1 MGCNF
6 GTKSN
11 PIVIDDSEDTNSKK
25 KKEKP
30 KKVEVISSDEE
41 TAEDR
46 IKKEKDKKAKFNEKL
61 FEKLSSKVAS
71 ERKRRKSPKR
81 NEPDKNFQ
89 EEIRLLKV
97 SDFIF
102 MGGMSR
108 RKLAIYRNSFY
119 NSDFRK
125 RKMLKNL
132 QQRRQKSS
140 D

>member
-11 PIVIDDSEDTNSKK
+11 PIVIDDSEDTKSKTKEKK
-25 KKEKP
+25 KPKP

-46 IKKEKDKKAKFNEKL
+46 IKKEKDRKAKFNEKL

-81 NEPDKNFQ
+81 NEPDKSFQ

-97 SDFIF
+97 SSLSGLVGPRSCLGYGVRIF
-102 MGGMSR
+102 S
-108 RKLAIYRNSFY
+108 
-119 NSDFRK
+119 
-125 RKMLKNL
+125 
-132 QQRRQKSS
+132 
-140 D
+140 

>member
-11 PIVIDDSEDTNSKK
+11 PIVIDDSEDTKSKTKEKK
-25 KKEKP
+25 KPKP

-46 IKKEKDKKAKFNEKL
+46 IKKEKDRKAKFNEKL

-81 NEPDKNFQ
+81 NEPDKGFQ

-97 SDFIF
+97 SNFF
-102 MGGMSR
+102 
-108 RKLAIYRNSFY
+108 
-119 NSDFRK
+119 
-125 RKMLKNL
+125 
-132 QQRRQKSS
+132 
-140 D
+140 

>member
-11 PIVIDDSEDTNSKK
+11 PIVIDDSEETNTKK

-41 TAEDR
+41 TAEGR

-97 SDFIF
+97 SSFIF
-102 MGGMSR
+102 IDGFTLRLKAGVTDGIE
-108 RKLAIYRNSFY
+108 KAIYGSWGELICI
-119 NSDFRK
+119 
-125 RKMLKNL
+125 LKCI
-132 QQRRQKSS
+132 K
-140 D
+140 

>member
-11 PIVIDDSEDTNSKK
+11 PIVIDDSEDTKSKTKEKK
-25 KKEKP
+25 KPKP

-46 IKKEKDKKAKFNEKL
+46 IKKEKDRKAKFNEKL

-81 NEPDKNFQ
+81 NEPDKSFQ

-97 SDFIF
+97 SNFFLVYFAGAAQGSESCLGHGVRIF
-102 MGGMSR
+102 
-108 RKLAIYRNSFY
+108 F
-119 NSDFRK
+119 
-125 RKMLKNL
+125 
-132 QQRRQKSS
+132 
-140 D
+140 

>member
-30 KKVEVISSDEE
+30 KKVEVISSDEDE
-41 TAEDR
+41 TAESR
-46 IKKEKDKKAKFNEKL
+46 IKKEKDKKTKFNEKL

-97 SDFIF
+97 S
-102 MGGMSR
+102 GLSR
-108 RKLAIYRNSFY
+108 VLRGVKINFVLVTFS
-119 NSDFRK
+119 
-125 RKMLKNL
+125 L
-132 QQRRQKSS
+132 
-140 D
+140 